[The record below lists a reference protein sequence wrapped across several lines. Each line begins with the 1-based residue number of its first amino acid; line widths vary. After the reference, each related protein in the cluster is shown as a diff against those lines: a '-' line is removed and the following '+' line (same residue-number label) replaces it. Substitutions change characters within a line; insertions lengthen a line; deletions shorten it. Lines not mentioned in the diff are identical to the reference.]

1 MVLIK
6 AGDCGGRLP
15 HALLSLDANL
25 SDETLLLDDAT
36 PESVMFFREDIEDA
50 ICIGISTMIGP
61 QIKCSLE
68 VAQAIRSINPHVPL
82 VWGGWHPS
90 LKPDQTLEN
99 RYVDKVIIGQG
110 EQAFRDMVENIKNG
124 NRVDDIIAYDYI
136 DKGHF
141 PIYNFDK
148 INMRKYII
156 SYISPRTISLFTSQ
170 GCPYRCAFCA
180 IDSLYGTKQSGWKIE
195 QVVELI
201 AHCVR
206 KYKINGVH
214 FDDDNFFIG
223 KKRAL
228 EFANLLLERDLKI
241 NWSANARVDILH
253 RLQPDEWE
261 ILDRSGCKRL
271 HIGAESGAQTT
282 LDKLTKGITPEM
294 TLEVAE
300 LCYKFNIIPWLTW
313 MVGLP
318 GESKEDIEK
327 TFKLVDTIAEKVP
340 TSEPLLFLYTPY
352 PGTPL
357 FNLSLQM
364 GYKEPQTLEGWGEH
378 YLYNPTS
385 PWVDESLEKRV
396 ERYNKVFASRRSN
409 ISLKHNRKAKLWSCL
424 LVSVR
429 EEFSHELL
437 NRPRK
442 QGLRKI
448 KWYLK
453 ELLTHKKEYLSYV
466 VRLFRRAWRLYGNK
480 TSGNG

>member
-1 MVLIK
+1 MIK

-36 PESVMFFREDIEDA
+36 PESVMYFREDIEDA

-90 LKPDQTLEN
+90 LKPEQTLEN
-99 RYVDKVIIGQG
+99 RYVDKVVIGQG
-110 EQAFRDMVENIKNG
+110 EQAFHDVVENIKNG
-124 NRVDDIIAYDYI
+124 NRVDDITAYDYI
-136 DKGHF
+136 DKGQF

-148 INMRKYII
+148 INMRRYII
-156 SYISPRTISLFTSQ
+156 PYISPRTISLFTSQ
-170 GCPYRCAFCA
+170 GCPHRCAFCA
-180 IDSLYGTKQSGWKIE
+180 IDSLYGTKKSGWKIE

-206 KYKINGVH
+206 KYKIDGVH

-228 EFANLLLERDLKI
+228 EFANLLLRYDLKI

-271 HIGAESGAQTT
+271 HIGAESGEQAI
-282 LDKLTKGITPEM
+282 LDKLNKGITIEM
-294 TLEVAE
+294 IWKVAE
-300 LCYKFNIIPWLTW
+300 LCDKFNIIPWLTW
-313 MVGLP
+313 MVGVP
-318 GESKEDIEK
+318 FESKEDIEK
-327 TFKLVDTIAEKVP
+327 TFKLVDAIAEKYPLVQ
-340 TSEPLLFLYTPY
+340 PLLFIYTPY
-352 PGTPL
+352 PETPL
-357 FNLSLQM
+357 FDLSLQM
-364 GYKEPQTLEGWGEH
+364 GYKEPQTFEGWGEH
-378 YLYNPTS
+378 YLYHSTT

-396 ERYNKVFASRRSN
+396 ERYNEVFLPRRCN
-409 ISLKHNRKAKLWSCL
+409 FSLKHQRKAKLWPCL

-429 EEFSHELL
+429 EELSHELL

-442 QGLRKI
+442 QRLRKV

-453 ELLTHKKEYLSYV
+453 ELSTHKKEYLSYF
-466 VRLFRRAWRLYGNK
+466 VRLLRGHKDYMATK
-480 TSGNG
+480 QVENG